1 MSNMSLGTYA
11 KILCLSL
18 SREEEEK
25 GEKRR
30 MGGRGGE
37 KGEIERRM
45 GGRGK

>member
-1 MSNMSLGTYA
+1 MIGKDRNMSNMSLGTYA

-30 MGGRGGE
+30 MGGRG
-37 KGEIERRM
+37 RRK
-45 GGRGK
+45 RAD